1 MVTLYFLSTSIEFVR
16 EMYDN
21 SYVRK
26 FEVQLIHIYNSTIVR
41 KYIKNAAN
49 YKVAATV
56 WFEKI
61 KVILKVKRYIHLEET
76 AVHRK
81 FSHSKQIDRGLI
93 HLLKKL
99 IRRDDLTV
107 YETL

>member
-26 FEVQLIHIYNSTIVR
+26 FEVQLIHIYNSTMVR

-56 WFEKI
+56 
-61 KVILKVKRYIHLEET
+61 
-76 AVHRK
+76 
-81 FSHSKQIDRGLI
+81 
-93 HLLKKL
+93 
-99 IRRDDLTV
+99 
-107 YETL
+107 